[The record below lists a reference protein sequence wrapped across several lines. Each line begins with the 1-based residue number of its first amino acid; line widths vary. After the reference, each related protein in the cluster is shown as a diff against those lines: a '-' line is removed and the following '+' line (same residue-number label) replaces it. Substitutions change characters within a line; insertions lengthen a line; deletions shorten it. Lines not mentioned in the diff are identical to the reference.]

1 LYELHL
7 IDILRPANELC
18 DDEHMVLLVLL
29 LTLTM
34 VSLMIR
40 TGLSNKSNQEDLE
53 FFDRAVENMMMVYD
67 RGCRWV
73 LLMLLPTLTMV
84 SLVGYMAVKDYRY
97 TCWYLLLFLKLA
109 DTCFFLLKLAD
120 TCFFLLKLATT
131 SSLMVLLLSC
141 KCVSDEAC

>member
-1 LYELHL
+1 MHTSHGH
-7 IDILRPANELC
+7 IPSASNEIC
-18 DDEHMVLLVLL
+18 DDDHKSAACASFDTYYGFTDE
-29 LTLTM
+29 
-34 VSLMIR
+34 
-40 TGLSNKSNQEDLE
+40 TGLSNKSNQ
-53 FFDRAVENMMMVYD
+53 VYD

-120 TCFFLLKLATT
+120 ACFFLLKLATT
-131 SSLMVLLLSC
+131 SSLMVLLLSY